1 MLCNGMPNITRE
13 QQKKFLENLKDIGP
27 KPMEIGGAKEVQ
39 SN

>member
-1 MLCNGMPNITRE
+1 MECLTSLEE